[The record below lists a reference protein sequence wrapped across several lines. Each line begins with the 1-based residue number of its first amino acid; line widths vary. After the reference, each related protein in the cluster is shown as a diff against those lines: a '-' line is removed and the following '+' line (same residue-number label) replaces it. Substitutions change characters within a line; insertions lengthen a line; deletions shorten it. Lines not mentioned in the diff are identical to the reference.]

1 MSNIKQLTEYDI
13 QTIIA
18 DYAMLGSYNAV
29 AIKHNISHHRVKKI
43 IDDHPEASK
52 SIQAIKKRVD
62 YDVNNYIK
70 SIQPAVKELI
80 ALYLTELFT
89 PEKIAKASTKDLAI
103 VMGILTEKFGV
114 STDDAVKST
123 HTALDGL
130 IDKLKDKKPNE

>member
-1 MSNIKQLTEYDI
+1 
-13 QTIIA
+13 
-18 DYAMLGSYNAV
+18 MLGSYNAV
-29 AIKHNISHHRVKKI
+29 AIKHDITHQRVKRIVEK
-43 IDDHPEASK
+43 HPEVAK
-52 SIQAIKKRVD
+52 HRQDIKKKVD

-103 VMGILTEKFGV
+103 VMGILQDKFGL
-114 STDDAVKST
+114 SSDDAVKST

>member
-13 QTIIA
+13 QQIIA
-18 DYAMLGSYNAV
+18 DYAILNSYEAV
-29 AIKHNISHHRVKKI
+29 SKRHNISNKRVQRIIEKRKEALGTVRTIKKKI
-43 IDDHPEASK
+43 H
-52 SIQAIKKRVD
+52 
-62 YDVNNYIK
+62 YDVQNYIK

-80 ALYLTELFT
+80 TLYLTELFT

>member
-1 MSNIKQLTEYDI
+1 MKQLTEYDI
-13 QTIIA
+13 QMIIA
-18 DYAMLGSYNAV
+18 DYVLLNSYRAV
-29 AIKHNISHHRVKKI
+29 ALKYNISVERVQRILQKHDK
-43 IDDHPEASK
+43 ERQSAT
-52 SIQAIKKRVD
+52 AIKKEIH

>member
-1 MSNIKQLTEYDI
+1 MAKMKQLTEYDI
-13 QTIIA
+13 QLIIA
-18 DYAMLGSYNAV
+18 DYVLLNSYRAV
-29 AIKHNISHHRVKKI
+29 ALKYNISVERVQRILQKHDK
-43 IDDHPEASK
+43 ERQSAT
-52 SIQAIKKRVD
+52 AIKKEIH
-62 YDVNNYIK
+62 YDVNNYLK

>member
-1 MSNIKQLTEYDI
+1 MAKMKQLTEYDI
-13 QTIIA
+13 QMIIA
-18 DYAMLGSYNAV
+18 DYVLLNSYRAV
-29 AIKHNISHHRVKKI
+29 ALKYNISVERVQRILQKHDK
-43 IDDHPEASK
+43 ERQSAT
-52 SIQAIKKRVD
+52 AIKKEIH

-80 ALYLTELFT
+80 ALYLKELFT

>member
-13 QTIIA
+13 QQIIA
-18 DYAMLGSYNAV
+18 DYAILNSYAAV
-29 AIKHNISHHRVKKI
+29 AKRHSISN
-43 IDDHPEASK
+43 
-52 SIQAIKKRVD
+52 KRVQRILEKRND
-62 YDVNNYIK
+62 ALQTVTTLKKEIHYDVQNYIK

-80 ALYLTELFT
+80 ALYLKELFT
-89 PEKIAKASTKDLAI
+89 PEKIAKASPKDLAI

>member
-13 QTIIA
+13 QQIIA
-18 DYAMLGSYNAV
+18 DYAILNSYEAV
-29 AIKHNISHHRVKKI
+29 SKRHNISNKRVQRI
-43 IDDHPEASK
+43 IEKRKEALGTVRT
-52 SIQAIKKRVD
+52 IKKEIH
-62 YDVNNYIK
+62 YDVQNYIK

-80 ALYLTELFT
+80 TLYLTELFT

>member
-1 MSNIKQLTEYDI
+1 MATYKQLDAHTI
-13 QTIIA
+13 GLIIA
-18 DYAMLGSYNAV
+18 DYSLLGSYNAV
-29 AIKHNISHHRVKKI
+29 GKKYGIAHTRVKSIIENHTDSHKI
-43 IDDHPEASK
+43 A
-52 SIQAIKKRVD
+52 QTIKKTID
-62 YDVNNYIK
+62 YDVNNYLK
-70 SIQPAVKELI
+70 SIQPKVKELI
-80 ALYLTELFT
+80 ALYLGELFT

>member
-1 MSNIKQLTEYDI
+1 MSNVKQLTEYDI

-29 AIKHNISHHRVKKI
+29 AIKHHIGHKRVKRI
-43 IDDHPEASK
+43 VDRHPEVTK
-52 SIQAIKKRVD
+52 HRQDIKKKVD

-89 PEKIAKASTKDLAI
+89 IEKIAKASPKDLAI

>member
-1 MSNIKQLTEYDI
+1 MATYKQLDAHTI
-13 QTIIA
+13 GIIIA
-18 DYAMLGSYNAV
+18 DYAMTGSYTV
-29 AIKHNISHHRVKKI
+29 VGKKYGISKDRVKRI
-43 IDDHPEASK
+43 VDEHAETRRITLAL
-52 SIQAIKKRVD
+52 KKEVT

-80 ALYLTELFT
+80 ALYLKELFT
-89 PEKIAKASTKDLAI
+89 PEKIAKASPKDLAI

>member
-29 AIKHNISHHRVKKI
+29 AIKHDITHQRVKRIVEK
-43 IDDHPEASK
+43 HPEVAK
-52 SIQAIKKRVD
+52 HRQDIKKKVD

-89 PEKIAKASTKDLAI
+89 VEKIAKASPKDLAI

>member
-29 AIKHNISHHRVKKI
+29 AKKHQISDNRVKRLI
-43 IDDHPEASK
+43 ESRGDALK
-52 SIQAIKKRVD
+52 SVEAIKKQVH

>member
-29 AIKHNISHHRVKKI
+29 AKKHSISDNRVKRLI
-43 IDDHPEASK
+43 ESRGDALK
-52 SIQAIKKRVD
+52 SIEAIKKQVH

>member
-29 AIKHNISHHRVKKI
+29 GIKHNISHHRVKKI

-52 SIQAIKKRVD
+52 SIQAIKKKVD

>member
-1 MSNIKQLTEYDI
+1 MAKMKQLTEYDI
-13 QTIIA
+13 QLIIA
-18 DYAMLGSYNAV
+18 DYVLLNSYRAV
-29 AIKHNISHHRVKKI
+29 ALKYNISVERVQRILQKHDK
-43 IDDHPEASK
+43 ERQSAT
-52 SIQAIKKRVD
+52 AIKKEIH
-62 YDVNNYIK
+62 YDVNNYLK

-89 PEKIAKASTKDLAI
+89 VEKIANASPKDLAI
-103 VMGILTEKFGV
+103 VMGILTDKFGV

>member
-18 DYAMLGSYNAV
+18 DYAILNSYEAV
-29 AIKHNISHHRVKKI
+29 SKRHNISNKRVQRI
-43 IDDHPEASK
+43 IEKRKEALGTVRT
-52 SIQAIKKRVD
+52 IKKEIH
-62 YDVNNYIK
+62 YDVQNYIK

-80 ALYLTELFT
+80 TLYLTELFT

>member
-13 QTIIA
+13 QQIIA
-18 DYAMLGSYNAV
+18 DYAILNSYRAV
-29 AIKHNISHHRVKKI
+29 AKRHSISDARVKRI
-43 IDDHPEASK
+43 MFERSEAL
-52 SIQAIKKRVD
+52 QTVDTLKKEIH
-62 YDVNNYIK
+62 YDVHNYIK

-80 ALYLTELFT
+80 ALYLKELFT
-89 PEKIAKASTKDLAI
+89 PEKIAKASPKDLAI

>member
-18 DYAMLGSYNAV
+18 DYAMLGSYKAV
-29 AIKHNISHHRVKKI
+29 ADKHQISNHRVQRIVEK
-43 IDDHPEASK
+43 HPQASK
-52 SIQAIKKRVD
+52 TIQTIKKKVD
-62 YDVNNYIK
+62 YDVHNYIK

-103 VMGILTEKFGV
+103 VMGILQDKFGV
-114 STDDAVKST
+114 SSDDAVKST

>member
-13 QTIIA
+13 QQIIA
-18 DYAMLGSYNAV
+18 DYAILNSYEAV
-29 AIKHNISHHRVKKI
+29 SKRHNISNKRVQRI
-43 IDDHPEASK
+43 IEKRKEALGTVRT
-52 SIQAIKKRVD
+52 IKKEIH
-62 YDVNNYIK
+62 YDVQNYIK

-80 ALYLTELFT
+80 TLYLTELFT

-114 STDDAVKST
+114 STDDAVRST